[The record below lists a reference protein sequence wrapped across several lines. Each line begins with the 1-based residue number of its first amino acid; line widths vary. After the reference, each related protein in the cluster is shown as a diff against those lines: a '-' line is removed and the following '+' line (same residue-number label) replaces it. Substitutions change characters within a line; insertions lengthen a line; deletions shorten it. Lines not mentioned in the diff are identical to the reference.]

1 MTDVHTPLAR
11 PSESGAQVQ
20 SRLPCPVGIPAGHGY
35 PLLTLSLLLWLLGER
50 SGESAAQQ

>member
-20 SRLPCPVGIPAGHGY
+20 SRLPCPVGIPAGHSY
-35 PLLTLSLLLWLLGER
+35 PLLALSLLPWLLGER